1 MIEAT
6 ATELVRS
13 ARDYLDKVQHGE
25 TVQIRRNGK
34 AIAKLVPDFDFM
46 SGKQAAALFLSHQA
60 SEADKRA
67 ADAIEDQI
75 QKLDQE
81 TDYALA
87 H

>member
-1 MIEAT
+1 
-6 ATELVRS
+6 
-13 ARDYLDKVQHGE
+13 
-25 TVQIRRNGK
+25 
-34 AIAKLVPDFDFM
+34 M

>member
-1 MIEAT
+1 
-6 ATELVRS
+6 
-13 ARDYLDKVQHGE
+13 
-25 TVQIRRNGK
+25 
-34 AIAKLVPDFDFM
+34 M

-81 TDYALA
+81 TDHYRPQLLDAQRKACCRSDASPAFACPPHLTWQTTPPKPWR